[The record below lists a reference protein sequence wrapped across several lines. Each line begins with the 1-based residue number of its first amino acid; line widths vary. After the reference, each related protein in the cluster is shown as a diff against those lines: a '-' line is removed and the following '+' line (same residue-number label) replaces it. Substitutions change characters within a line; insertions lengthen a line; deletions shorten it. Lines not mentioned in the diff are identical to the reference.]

1 MLCIG
6 GADVVCY
13 LGNAV
18 LRVWAGGG
26 DRCVRELK
34 VARVGKDKLA
44 RFDKVL
50 AQVNTQGYARFQ
62 W

>member
-1 MLCIG
+1 MLSAIWG
-6 GADVVCY
+6 MQF
-13 LGNAV
+13 

>member
-1 MLCIG
+1 MYWGSRCCLLSGECSSASMG
-6 GADVVCY
+6 
-13 LGNAV
+13 
-18 LRVWAGGG
+18 RGGG

>member
-1 MLCIG
+1 MLSAIWGMQFCEYG
-6 GADVVCY
+6 Q
-13 LGNAV
+13 
-18 LRVWAGGG
+18 GGG